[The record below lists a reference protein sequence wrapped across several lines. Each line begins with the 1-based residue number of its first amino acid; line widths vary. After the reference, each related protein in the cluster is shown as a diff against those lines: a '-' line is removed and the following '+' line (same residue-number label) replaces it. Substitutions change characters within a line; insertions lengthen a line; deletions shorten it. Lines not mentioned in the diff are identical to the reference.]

1 MLSTAASS
9 TYSPGQSLLDVAI
22 PDFVGNCTLTAGELS
37 SYCDS
42 SWITPSYQFLD
53 MFRQLPKTMIVHD
66 VDSTASIHVNP
77 AYFVQQLL
85 P

>member
-9 TYSPGQSLLDVAI
+9 TYSPGQSLLNVAI
-22 PDFVGNCTLTAGELS
+22 PDFVGNCTSGELS
-37 SYCDS
+37 SDCDS